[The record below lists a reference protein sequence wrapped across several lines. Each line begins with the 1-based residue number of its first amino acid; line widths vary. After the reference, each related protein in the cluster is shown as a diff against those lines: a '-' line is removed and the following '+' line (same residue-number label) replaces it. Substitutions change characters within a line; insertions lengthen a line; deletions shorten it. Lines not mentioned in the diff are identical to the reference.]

1 MKTSSQNQ
9 DANVPSP
16 KHTKQLLFVLETL
29 LAPFDDME
37 THVYSAEK
45 CLDSTEKHKD
55 NLHRVLTEAFEKK
68 KKKIQ
73 GKPKK
78 VIEES
83 SLYIKVA
90 RKWTNVNI

>member
-16 KHTKQLLFVLETL
+16 EHTKQLLFILETL

-55 NLHRVLTEAFEKK
+55 NLRRVLTEAFENKK
-68 KKKIQ
+68 KKFKVSL
-73 GKPKK
+73 KK
-78 VIEES
+78 KLRNLRSTLMWLENGP
-83 SLYIKVA
+83 
-90 RKWTNVNI
+90 T

>member
-1 MKTSSQNQ
+1 MAQ
-9 DANVPSP
+9 
-16 KHTKQLLFVLETL
+16 
-29 LAPFDDME
+29 FDDME
-37 THVYSAEK
+37 TRVYSAEK
-45 CLDSTEKHKD
+45 RLDSTEKHID
-55 NLHRVLTEAFEKK
+55 NLHRFLTEVFEK

-78 VIEES
+78 KIEES

>member
-1 MKTSSQNQ
+1 MKTSLQNQ

-16 KHTKQLLFVLETL
+16 EHTKQLLFILETL

-37 THVYSAEK
+37 THVCSAEK
-45 CLDSTEKHKD
+45 CLDSTEKKDYHKD
-55 NLHRVLTEAFEKK
+55 YLRRVLTEAFENN

-78 VIEES
+78 
-83 SLYIKVA
+83 K
-90 RKWTNVNI
+90 N

>member
-1 MKTSSQNQ
+1 M
-9 DANVPSP
+9 
-16 KHTKQLLFVLETL
+16 
-29 LAPFDDME
+29 APFDDME

-55 NLHRVLTEAFEKK
+55 NLRRVLTEAFENN

-78 VIEES
+78 KLRNLRS
-83 SLYIKVA
+83 TL
-90 RKWTNVNI
+90 KWLENGPT

>member
-16 KHTKQLLFVLETL
+16 KHTKQLLFILETL

-55 NLHRVLTEAFEKK
+55 NLRRVLTEAFENKK
-68 KKKIQ
+68 KKFKVSL
-73 GKPKK
+73 KK
-78 VIEES
+78 
-83 SLYIKVA
+83 
-90 RKWTNVNI
+90 N